1 MKKQITF
8 EKYNAAEIVKLYE
21 DGSIGVILIEETTD
35 EDGNTTEL
43 ERVQGVSFDAGSW
56 PFELTVDEINELKPV
71 VYVEETP

>member
-1 MKKQITF
+1 MKKQIIF

-35 EDGNTTEL
+35 EEGNTTEL
-43 ERVQGVSFDAGSW
+43 EKAAGVSFDAGSW